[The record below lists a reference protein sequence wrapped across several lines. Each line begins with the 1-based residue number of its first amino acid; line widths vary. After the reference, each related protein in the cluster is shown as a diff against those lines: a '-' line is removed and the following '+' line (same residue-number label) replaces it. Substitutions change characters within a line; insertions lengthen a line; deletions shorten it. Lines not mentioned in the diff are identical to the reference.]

1 MGRAWL
7 PTTEQYNG
15 RALNNVPLLLP
26 LFNGRQETLLSIFSP
41 VLDWW
46 ICVVEGMHTT
56 MKVTL
61 REKWEGGREE
71 GKGKEGK
78 RKGRKGE
85 EERETGSG

>member
-1 MGRAWL
+1 MGGARL
-7 PTTEQYNG
+7 PATEQYNG

-26 LFNGRQETLLSIFSP
+26 LFNGRQETLLSIICP
-41 VLDWW
+41 VLGWW

-61 REKWEGGREE
+61 REKWEGGRKE

-85 EERETGSG
+85 EERETESG